1 MEENKDEFNYFKN
14 RNVMPFVSGGKNIE
28 NKQKS
33 DKVVL
38 HSLYSEKK
46 QKNNNMSASP
56 SFS

>member
-38 HSLYSEKK
+38 QSLYSEKK
-46 QKNNNMSASP
+46 NKTTCQLVPLFHK
-56 SFS
+56 